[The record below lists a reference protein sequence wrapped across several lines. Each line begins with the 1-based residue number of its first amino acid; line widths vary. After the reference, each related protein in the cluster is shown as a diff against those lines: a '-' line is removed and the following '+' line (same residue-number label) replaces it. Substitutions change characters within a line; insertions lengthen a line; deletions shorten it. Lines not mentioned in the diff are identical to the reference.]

1 MTQIHACEELMIIRF
16 SSGTLL
22 IEEITRATSKQRFI
36 VRQLIIL
43 VSITLHTLFIFYA
56 IYVKIFS

>member
-1 MTQIHACEELMIIRF
+1 MTQIHACEKLMTIKF

-22 IEEITRATSKQRFI
+22 IEESTRATSKQRLI
-36 VRQLIIL
+36 VYQLIL
-43 VSITLHTLFIFYA
+43 YVSITLHTLFIFCA